1 MSGQAFFLET
11 MTHTECLS
19 VFVASLTNVNLEY
32 VLKYW
37 EYLSLCIDRMDVILR
52 NIIFR
57 RTQMTINNTMMK
69 KRQKCLLTVF
79 TKSSMMIL

>member
-1 MSGQAFFLET
+1 MET
-11 MTHTECLS
+11 MTQTHTECLS

-79 TKSSMMIL
+79 TKSSMMML